1 MDTLLAELSEIFKAM
16 AHPTRLKIIYYLKDQ
31 ERCVCE
37 FSEEFSLEQSN
48 ISQHLAVLKRAG
60 IVTSRRVGLNVHY
73 RLTNPKFANLVDLLK
88 DIVIEETRKENEYL
102 LKGEDN
108 NA

>member
-1 MDTLLAELSEIFKAM
+1 MDFLLAELAEIFKAL
-16 AHPTRLKIIYYLKDQ
+16 AHPTRLKVIYYLKDR

-37 FSEEFSLEQSN
+37 FIEEFSLEQSN

-60 IVTSRRVGLNVHY
+60 IVSSRRVGLNVHY
-73 RLTNPKFANLVDLLK
+73 RLTNPKFVELVDLLK
-88 DIVIEETRKENEYL
+88 DIVIEETKKESENL
-102 LKGEDN
+102 LKGEDF